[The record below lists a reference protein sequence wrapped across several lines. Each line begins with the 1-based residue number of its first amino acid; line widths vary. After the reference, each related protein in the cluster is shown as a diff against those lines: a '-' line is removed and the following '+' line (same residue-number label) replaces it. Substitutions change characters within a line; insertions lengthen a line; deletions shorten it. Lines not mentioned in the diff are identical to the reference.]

1 LGLALEVRKIEQQ
14 LAMMNK
20 APATCK
26 TEACHKPLKAQ
37 GRLQTKAVT
46 PRKKT
51 RQYAALAGKVNQLA
65 KQIGLTNESLEATM
79 NSPEEQDPLTTEL
92 YLPKN
97 RLFTQEP
104 SSSELILLQQRA
116 EAVSE
121 SLAAIQAKFSN
132 ESSANVFAKDAAP
145 SICKGPL
152 VDTVRAH
159 LSQVQLALSLKLA
172 RNVTVPGHTYLDKTH
187 QVHAGCFQEDLKG
200 MARFDRQDSKLS
212 RQETHSQSVIG
223 KQAQAI
229 LRRQEP
235 TVELQR

>member
-26 TEACHKPLKAQ
+26 TEAHHKPLKVQ

-97 RLFTQEP
+97 HLFTQEP

-172 RNVTVPGHTYLDKTH
+172 RNVTVPGLTYLDKTH
-187 QVHAGCFQEDLKG
+187 QVHAGCFQEDLQG
-200 MARFDRQDSKLS
+200 VARFDRQDSKLS
-212 RQETHSQSVIG
+212 KQEAHSQSVIG
-223 KQAQAI
+223 KQARAI
-229 LRRQEP
+229 LHRQEP
-235 TVELQR
+235 TVEMQR